1 MGVTDRVGGLCAPLC
16 ERVGVELLD
25 VEYNGG
31 VLRVTIDHPDGVGMD
46 AIAVLTRE
54 VSRALD
60 HEDPL
65 PGRYTL
71 EVSSP
76 GLERPL
82 RRPEHFARVVGAS
95 ITVKTT
101 PDVEGERRLV
111 GTLEQ
116 ADSDGITVRTPVGDV
131 RALRYDEIQ
140 KARTVFE
147 WDSGAARKSSNRG
160 QVPQPATDES
170 EVGR

>member
-1 MGVTDRVGGLCAPLC
+1 MGVTDRVGDLCAPLC

-46 AIAVLTRE
+46 AIAVLT
-54 VSRALD
+54 
-60 HEDPL
+60 
-65 PGRYTL
+65 
-71 EVSSP
+71 
-76 GLERPL
+76 
-82 RRPEHFARVVGAS
+82 
-95 ITVKTT
+95 
-101 PDVEGERRLV
+101 DVEGERRLV

-147 WDSGAARKSSNRG
+147 WDSGAARKSSDRG
-160 QVPQPATDES
+160 RAPQPTTDES

>member
-71 EVSSP
+71 
-76 GLERPL
+76 
-82 RRPEHFARVVGAS
+82 
-95 ITVKTT
+95 
-101 PDVEGERRLV
+101 
-111 GTLEQ
+111 
-116 ADSDGITVRTPVGDV
+116 
-131 RALRYDEIQ
+131 
-140 KARTVFE
+140 
-147 WDSGAARKSSNRG
+147 
-160 QVPQPATDES
+160 
-170 EVGR
+170 